1 MRTSLFA
8 LALIAASIATVASAS
23 AQTFQGKV
31 WFVSTADAV
40 QVRFPPPSAQE
51 DIDFS
56 TNGIAYIGQG
66 TSTGPESCVT
76 IGTFLSSCST
86 PTVPPGVTNGL
97 HFTGFVNPILGNT
110 AATANTPMNTAMY
123 GEIIEFKGSV
133 YLSNGQE
140 IQILHDDG
148 VALAIDGVLI
158 KGFDSETTPAILETV
173 KYTGTSGTH
182 SIDLLYANVADGRS
196 DGFWILFLPKYF

>member
-1 MRTSLFA
+1 MRTLLFA
-8 LALIAASIATVASAS
+8 LTLIFASIGAAQPAS

-31 WFVSTADAV
+31 WFVNTSDAV
-40 QVRFPPPSAQE
+40 HVKFPPPTTQE

-86 PTVPPGVTNGL
+86 PTVPPGVKDGL
-97 HFTGFVNPILGNT
+97 HFTGVVNPNLGNT
-110 AATANTPMNTAMY
+110 VATANTPLNKAAY
-123 GEIIEFKGSV
+123 GEIIEFQGTV

-148 VALAIDGVLI
+148 AALGIDGVLI
-158 KGFDSETTPAILETV
+158 KGFDSETTPPILETV
-173 KYTGTSGTH
+173 KYTGTSGSHT
-182 SIDLLYANVADGRS
+182 IDLLYANVADGRS
-196 DGFWILFLPKYF
+196 DGAWILFLPKYF

>member
-1 MRTSLFA
+1 
-8 LALIAASIATVASAS
+8 VHV
-23 AQTFQGKV
+23 K
-31 WFVSTADAV
+31 
-40 QVRFPPPSAQE
+40 FPPPTTQE

-86 PTVPPGVTNGL
+86 PTVPPGVKNGL
-97 HFTGFVNPILGNT
+97 HFTGVVNPNLGNT
-110 AATANTPMNTAMY
+110 VATANTPLNKAAY
-123 GEIIEFKGSV
+123 GEIIEFQGTV

-148 VALAIDGVLI
+148 AALGIDGVLI
-158 KGFDSETTPAILETV
+158 KGFDSETTPPILETV
-173 KYTGTSGTH
+173 KYTGTSGSHT
-182 SIDLLYANVADGRS
+182 IDLLYANVADGRS
-196 DGFWILFLPKYF
+196 DGAWILFLPKYF